1 MSRKIFTVVCFAFIV
16 LSLLWSGSASAQ
28 VKVLKNGRPWEV
40 DSSTIPQPRDPGSRS
55 EEPGTGRLIGD
66 PQHDYSVR
74 NGSVHGNPEPNAIQ
88 NPGPESPAMTDLF
101 ILTLRRSL
109 MRLTF

>member
-1 MSRKIFTVVCFAFIV
+1 
-16 LSLLWSGSASAQ
+16 
-28 VKVLKNGRPWEV
+28 
-40 DSSTIPQPRDPGSRS
+40 
-55 EEPGTGRLIGD
+55 LIGD